1 MWKLIFILS
10 AILLLT
16 PRQKEES
23 LYIIID
29 DCKYWRIRNYGTHQD
44 QFFLSKERKNN
55 LFISLSHG
63 WIDSS
68 SRLSTEKWTL
78 GEVLEKEAIYSST
91 LDDEAWYRLN
101 QIINRKVFILK
112 PSDFCSDRRF
122 LHDYDFVFYEIKIH
136 LDGEE

>member
-16 PRQKEES
+16 QRQKEES

-29 DCKYWRIRNYGTHQD
+29 DCKNWRIRTYGTHQD

-55 LFISLSHG
+55 LFISLGHG
-63 WIDSS
+63 WIDPS
-68 SRLSTEKWTL
+68 SRLSTEKCTL

-122 LHDYDFVFYEIKIH
+122 LHNHDFVFYQVKIYM
-136 LDGEE
+136 DSEE